1 MVSKALENNVHVL
14 SMILVILCIIK
25 DIVSENH
32 DEFVTL
38 RHDTEFMEYIK

>member
-1 MVSKALENNVHVL
+1 MVSKLRENNACVL
-14 SMILVILCIIK
+14 SMILLILCVIRDII
-25 DIVSENH
+25 SENH